1 MSGKYDNI
9 INLPH
14 HNSDYHPR
22 MSMVNRAAQFAPFAA
37 LTGYGDAIDETA
49 RTTVKKIKPEKEEIE
64 KLNRKLSLL
73 NKNAS
78 EHPEIEVTFFV
89 SDKYKDGGRYET
101 LSGSFKKIEENFLF
115 LVSDDI
121 TAIPLEDISD
131 ISAKGLI
138 DESELP

>member
-121 TAIPLEDISD
+121 TAMPAVKNIKVDDQGAI
-131 ISAKGLI
+131 KG
-138 DESELP
+138 